1 LLARAPRRRVLV
13 VTHASP
19 IKAMVC
25 EALGAPA
32 SAAWRLDS
40 SPASVTVV
48 RWWSDGGA
56 SVGAFNETG
65 HLHGAGLPVR

>member
-1 LLARAPRRRVLV
+1 
-13 VTHASP
+13 
-19 IKAMVC
+19 MVC
-25 EALGAPA
+25 EALRAPA

-40 SPASVTVV
+40 SPASLSVV